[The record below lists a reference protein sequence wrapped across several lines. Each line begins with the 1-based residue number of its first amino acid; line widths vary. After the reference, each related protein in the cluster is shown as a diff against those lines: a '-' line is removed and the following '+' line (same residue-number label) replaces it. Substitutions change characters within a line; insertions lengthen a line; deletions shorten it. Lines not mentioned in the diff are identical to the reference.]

1 MKYSKMKKILKD
13 NGCTSSPAATLTMSH
28 DTLVQECNYLV
39 KSWASVLL
47 STTNLQEKSSNI
59 F

>member
-13 NGCTSSPAATLTMSH
+13 NGCTSSTAATLTTSH
-28 DTLVQECNYLV
+28 DTLIQDCNYLV

-47 STTNLQEKSSNI
+47 RTTSL
-59 F
+59 